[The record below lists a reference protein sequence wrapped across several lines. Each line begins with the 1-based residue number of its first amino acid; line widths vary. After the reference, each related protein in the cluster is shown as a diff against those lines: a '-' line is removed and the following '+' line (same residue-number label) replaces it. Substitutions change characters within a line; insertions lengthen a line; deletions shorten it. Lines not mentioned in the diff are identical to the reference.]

1 MDKEKTYIFQ
11 VTITGSGET
20 IEEAY
25 QDAIDELY
33 KEITGGNK
41 MEKDMR
47 TTRDVDGETY
57 NYDNNSPMCLNNPWS
72 GRPVEIKKSDKL
84 NLDNWAILMDD
95 ELREHIHNQLAPC
108 SDWDFIRAWYE
119 LVDTDEASR
128 VILGS

>member
-1 MDKEKTYIFQ
+1 MKNTSKAAAIL
-11 VTITGSGET
+11 GSIKSAKKAASSRENGKLGGRPK
-20 IEEAY
+20 
-25 QDAIDELY
+25 AI
-33 KEITGGNK
+33 K
-41 MEKDMR
+41 KDMR
-47 TTRDVDGETY
+47 TITDVDGETY

-119 LVDTDEASR
+119 LVDTEEASR